1 MLNSSSLRVTAADKT
16 KVRCQGTAVDTA
28 EQGTLKVHSATENK
42 LAKLSQTTF
51 LALWEQLKDCKTRGT
66 FNKTKQNQTS
76 SISRGRSALWYHNQ
90 LCSHPLLPNSAV
102 EALRREQPTFP
113 ARRPPPGEAKQ
124 SVFPRTAAVCFS
136 SGSLAQLKGLDL
148 TSPSLKLY
156 GIEADTLGLLSK
168 TLKCKQICC
177 CWGWGVGWGMDNS

>member
-66 FNKTKQNQTS
+66 FNKTKQNVIPS
-76 SISRGRSALWYHNQ
+76 KS
-90 LCSHPLLPNSAV
+90 
-102 EALRREQPTFP
+102 
-113 ARRPPPGEAKQ
+113 K
-124 SVFPRTAAVCFS
+124 
-136 SGSLAQLKGLDL
+136 LKALDL
-148 TSPSLKLY
+148 GGRGLEGL
-156 GIEADTLGLLSK
+156 GDGLLS
-168 TLKCKQICC
+168 
-177 CWGWGVGWGMDNS
+177 S

>member
-156 GIEADTLGLLSK
+156 RH
-168 TLKCKQICC
+168 
-177 CWGWGVGWGMDNS
+177 